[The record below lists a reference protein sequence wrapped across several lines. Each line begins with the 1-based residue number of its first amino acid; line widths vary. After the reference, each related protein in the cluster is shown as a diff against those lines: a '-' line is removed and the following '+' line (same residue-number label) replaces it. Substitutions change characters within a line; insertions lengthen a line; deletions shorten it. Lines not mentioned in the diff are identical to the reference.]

1 MATPTSAPLLVEDE
15 PATSAGP
22 ESRPTPRIR
31 ARRRRMPRT
40 LGEWAVLAVLSGFAV
55 ICLVPLYVMV
65 TAGLKTS
72 ASAGV
77 QDMWSAPSTL
87 SFSGFKQAWQALH
100 ANLGNSFLVVVPATV
115 VSCLIGSLNGF
126 VFSKMKFRGANL
138 IFNIVL
144 IGMFIPYQAI
154 LIPLVRFLAS
164 VGLYGTLPGL
174 ILTHIVYGIP
184 ITTLI
189 FRNYY
194 SGLPK
199 ALMEAAQ
206 IDGASTMQLFRRIVL
221 PLSLPGFIVTGLFQF
236 TNIWNDFLFG
246 LVVVPDPSKQVATV
260 ALNNLSGSLS
270 VNWNVVMA
278 GALVAAVPT
287 VLIYLLLGRYFVRGL
302 MAGSV
307 K

>member
-1 MATPTSAPLLVEDE
+1 MATASSATLEQEPLSSPLEAPASRRPTRPREWRLPRTPGEWLVFVVLLGFAALFLVPFYVMLDAGFKT
-15 PATSAGP
+15 PAT
-22 ESRPTPRIR
+22 
-31 ARRRRMPRT
+31 
-40 LGEWAVLAVLSGFAV
+40 
-55 ICLVPLYVMV
+55 
-65 TAGLKTS
+65 
-72 ASAGV
+72 AGV
-77 QDMWSAPSTL
+77 QHMWSLPSEL
-87 SFSGFKQAWQALH
+87 SLGGFSAAWKALH
-100 ANLGNSFLVVVPATV
+100 ANLSNSFLVVIPATV
-115 VSCLIGSLNGF
+115 VSCIVGSLNGF
-126 VFSKMKFRGANL
+126 VFSKLKFRGSNFV
-138 IFNIVL
+138 FNFVL

-164 VGLYGTLPGL
+164 IGLYGTLPGL

-184 ITTLI
+184 ITSLI

-194 SGLPK
+194 SALPK

-206 IDGASTMQLFRRIVL
+206 IDGASTLQTFRRIIL
-221 PLSLPGFIVTGLFQF
+221 PLSAPGFIVTGLFQF

-260 ALNNLSGSLS
+260 ALNNLSGTLS

-278 GALVAAVPT
+278 GALIAAVPT
-287 VLIYLLLGRYFVRGL
+287 ALIYLLLGRYFVRGL

>member
-1 MATPTSAPLLVEDE
+1 MATPTSVTLPVEAAPAAVELAE
-15 PATSAGP
+15 VKPAA
-22 ESRPTPRIR
+22 
-31 ARRRRMPRT
+31 ARRVRTWRRPRT
-40 LGEWAVLAVLSGFAV
+40 LGEWTVLAVLTVFAA

-65 TAGLKTS
+65 TAGLKT
-72 ASAGV
+72 AAGAGV
-77 QDMWSAPSTL
+77 QHMWSPPSTL
-87 SFSGFKQAWQALH
+87 SMSGFTQAWQALR

-115 VSCLIGSLNGF
+115 ISCLIGSLNGF
-126 VFSKMKFRGANL
+126 VFSKMRFRGANL

-144 IGMFIPYQAI
+144 IGMFIPYQSI

-206 IDGASTMQLFRRIVL
+206 IDGASTMQIFRRIVL
-221 PLSLPGFIVTGLFQF
+221 PLSVPGFIVTGLFQF

-246 LVVVPDPSKQVATV
+246 LVIVPDPSKQVATV

-278 GALVAAVPT
+278 GALIAAVPT

>member
-1 MATPTSAPLLVEDE
+1 MATPTSVILPVEAAPAPTDVEA
-15 PATSAGP
+15 PAVGATRVRSW
-22 ESRPTPRIR
+22 
-31 ARRRRMPRT
+31 RMPRT
-40 LGEWAVLAVLSGFAV
+40 LGEWTVLAVLTLFAA

-65 TAGLKTS
+65 TAGLKT
-72 ASAGV
+72 AADAGV
-77 QDMWSAPSTL
+77 QHMWRPPSSL
-87 SFSGFKQAWQALH
+87 SLSGFKQAWRALH

-144 IGMFIPYQAI
+144 IGMFIPYQSI

-206 IDGASTMQLFRRIVL
+206 IDGASTMQIFRRIVL
-221 PLSLPGFIVTGLFQF
+221 PLSIPGFIVTGLFQF

-246 LVVVPDPSKQVATV
+246 LVIVPDPSKQVATV

-278 GALVAAVPT
+278 GALIAAVPT
-287 VLIYLLLGRYFVRGL
+287 VIIYLLLGRYFVRGL